1 MVGGWKIELKNFSR
15 KELECPCCEKFGVD
29 PKSGEKLQK
38 LRDLAGPININS
50 AFRCEKQNQKVR
62 GAKNS
67 FHVLGKAFDIKTS
80 KMSTQEKE
88 DLVTKAIS
96 LGFRGIGIYD
106 KHIHIDDR
114 EKEARWVGKSS

>member
-1 MVGGWKIELKNFSR
+1 MQKLWENFRPS
-15 KELECPCCEKFGVD
+15 ELECPCCE
-29 PKSGEKLQK
+29 
-38 LRDLAGPININS
+38 N
-50 AFRCEKQNQKVR
+50 QNHKVR

-67 FHVLGKAFDIKTS
+67 FHVLGRAFDIQIS
-80 KMSTQEKE
+80 QLSTQEKE